1 MTNAAASHDF
11 TSMSNFLLPT
21 GPLLEEEEAD
31 PWSPSKRHSDNSWFF
46 TSAGL
51 FVCVLDICPTFLCHL
66 LQLPL
71 IESLLPLL
79 FLCSLTFSS
88 ELKILPFLFA
98 VDQIIHRFELL

>member
-1 MTNAAASHDF
+1 MN
-11 TSMSNFLLPT
+11 NFFLPT
-21 GPLLEEEEAD
+21 RPLLEEEEAD
-31 PWSPSKRHSDNSWFF
+31 PRSLSERHPGNSCYF
-46 TSAGL
+46 TSAVL

-71 IESLLPLL
+71 IESLLLLL

-98 VDQIIHRFELL
+98 IDQLTHRSELV